1 MHDKL
6 RARIRFER
14 RNLAE
19 PNALSAAPQYHLI
32 LCRNLF
38 IYLRPE
44 ARTALAQSLASAL
57 MPGGRLVLG
66 SADRVEELSTLFS
79 PQKPAASFAFTH
91 RSTTAPPATTYP
103 QTRPKRSI
111 VTRSAKPLAIAPN
124 TLPATS
130 ATAAELYRRAIQH
143 REHRQLRKAERAC
156 RQALYLDP
164 HHLPALELLAA
175 LWHQHQPHP
184 RLRLALEARIYRTTS
199 RVHAEVAKAD
209 DKETQ

>member
-1 MHDKL
+1 
-6 RARIRFER
+6 
-14 RNLAE
+14 
-19 PNALSAAPQYHLI
+19 
-32 LCRNLF
+32 
-38 IYLRPE
+38 
-44 ARTALAQSLASAL
+44 
-57 MPGGRLVLG
+57 
-66 SADRVEELSTLFS
+66 
-79 PQKPAASFAFTH
+79 
-91 RSTTAPPATTYP
+91 
-103 QTRPKRSI
+103 